1 MLQDLVRE
9 FEQKRGEE
17 SANNSNSVD
26 DAIILVNK
34 VLV

>member
-1 MLQDLVRE
+1 MLQEIVRE
-9 FEQKRGEE
+9 FEHKRGEDQV
-17 SANNSNSVD
+17 NNTNSVD